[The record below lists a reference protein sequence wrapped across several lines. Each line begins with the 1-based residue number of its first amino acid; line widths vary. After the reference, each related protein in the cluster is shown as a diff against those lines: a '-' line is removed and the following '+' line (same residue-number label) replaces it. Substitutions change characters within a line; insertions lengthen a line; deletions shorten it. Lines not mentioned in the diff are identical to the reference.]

1 MDVRQYGPALFASV
15 KQVRQMLEQ
24 EHLPPA
30 HTRRETGEDAVSNS
44 YDDSRAGVGK

>member
-15 KQVRQMLEQ
+15 KQVRRMLEQ

-30 HTRRETGEDAVSNS
+30 HTRRESTDDGDSNPS
-44 YDDSRAGVGK
+44 DDSRSGIGK